1 MMTPWQL
8 HTSLWTITLL
18 RREELVAE
26 GVIDDGDDEA
36 WARFIADRFGWIM
49 MHYDKSEQVWRAIWR
64 HVPADYRK
72 EEPAP
77 VDNVVNLARRRTV
90 SSRKILPTTPIS
102 TSSLMGLLTLTADGW
117 SKSMTPPEPVFLSA
131 RGCRGRMGV
140 GSCAL
145 RLSRLP
151 TLSDNQD

>member
-26 GVIDDGDDEA
+26 GIIDDGDDEA
-36 WARFIADRFGWIM
+36 WARFSADRFGWIM
-49 MHYDKSEQVWRAIWR
+49 MHVEKSEQVWRAIWR

-77 VDNVVNLARRRTV
+77 IDNVVNLPRRRTV
-90 SSRKILPTTPIS
+90 SS
-102 TSSLMGLLTLTADGW
+102 
-117 SKSMTPPEPVFLSA
+117 
-131 RGCRGRMGV
+131 
-140 GSCAL
+140 
-145 RLSRLP
+145 
-151 TLSDNQD
+151 